1 MQFCYEYFDF
11 IERNDLFDSSLS
23 AMLSQE
29 LHYNSTHGSL
39 YANEIDR
46 PALMYACRYSQGQAW
61 GSFTSAK
68 FRLVLKMIDFLH
80 FLIDFI

>member
-23 AMLSQE
+23 AMLSQK

-46 PALMYACRYSQGQAW
+46 PALMYACGADEIY
-61 GSFTSAK
+61 
-68 FRLVLKMIDFLH
+68 LKASLNAYRKVKRGAPLPRQNSDLF
-80 FLIDFI
+80 